1 MAGVFNCTRKSKNNS
16 MRESLLRDF
25 VDICDYVSPNCQVI
39 SVGSERVICV
49 SETEMVDEENGE
61 W

>member
-1 MAGVFNCTRKSKNNS
+1 

-49 SETEMVDEENGE
+49 SETEMVDEEDGE